1 MMVLIVMIL
10 IIVVFILTRN
20 LLKMSREIRE
30 LKEKIESKAIKMFE
44 DWKKSEWELQR
55 KILEANLKREYEVKF
70 QEWKMEE
77 EKRIREDAINKSR
90 SVIMGQVTEHLGPFF
105 PEFRYNPKD
114 ARFIGTPV
122 DFVVFDGLSE
132 GNLRRIV
139 FVEVKTGKTGNLS
152 TRERQVRDVVERR
165 EVYWEKLHY
174 RGE

>member
-1 MMVLIVMIL
+1 MVLIVVIL